1 MQAAMAATA
10 AQSILSLSIG
20 AAPSQPLL
28 HYFSNNPSSQSLQH
42 SSLLGI
48 SLKLPRQ
55 SLNPAAVS
63 PKPLAVVAAT
73 KKAVAV
79 LKGNSQVEGV
89 VTLTQENDG
98 QLALLLSCRIFI
110 Y

>member
-1 MQAAMAATA
+1 MAAMA

-28 HYFSNNPSSQSLQH
+28 HHFSNKPSSQSLQH

-55 SLNPAAVS
+55 SLNLAALA

-89 VTLTQENDG
+89 VTLTQEDDG
-98 QLALLLSCRIFI
+98 
-110 Y
+110 